1 MRTSKHCTI
10 RLPLKIFNENLL
22 DPNLGVLRVA
32 VKGKFQG
39 VRQKV
44 QKKKKKT
51 ERERKKL
58 EAVRDR
64 FLFPSLG
71 ALVIWGY
78 WAQDA
83 GHSRGEEGDKEKEGE
98 RKKGRKRNKEK
109 EKSKTALKR

>member
-1 MRTSKHCTI
+1 M
-10 RLPLKIFNENLL
+10 PLKIFNKNLL
-22 DPNLGVLRVA
+22 DPNPGVLRVA

-39 VRQKV
+39 IRQKV
-44 QKKKKKT
+44 KKKK

-64 FLFPSLG
+64 FLLPSLG

-83 GHSRGEEGDKEKEGE
+83 GHPRGEGRDKEKKGE
-98 RKKGRKRNKEK
+98 KKKGRKRK
-109 EKSKTALKR
+109 KRKNLRKC

>member
-1 MRTSKHCTI
+1 M
-10 RLPLKIFNENLL
+10 PLKIFNKNLL

-39 VRQKV
+39 IRQKV
-44 QKKKKKT
+44 KKKKK

-64 FLFPSLG
+64 FLLPSLG
-71 ALVIWGY
+71 ASVIWGY

-83 GHSRGEEGDKEKEGE
+83 GHPRGEGRDKEKKGE
-98 RKKGRKRNKEK
+98 KKKGRKRK
-109 EKSKTALKR
+109 KRKNLRKC